1 MKQSEI
7 LYAAADYIRTHGW
20 LRGEAGD
27 HGGPRCISGAIW
39 SVTRDDVPW
48 LLPTLLSVTGDNP
61 ARFNDKHC
69 KTADDAIAALEI
81 AADIAAA
88 EGK

>member
-27 HGGPRCISGAIW
+27 HVLRARQGS
-39 SVTRDDVPW
+39 STR
-48 LLPTLLSVTGDNP
+48 
-61 ARFNDKHC
+61 
-69 KTADDAIAALEI
+69 
-81 AADIAAA
+81 
-88 EGK
+88 